1 MKSKGST
8 AILGGNAMG
17 LKEKAIE
24 MAEIYRQNPK
34 VEAIILAGSVAR
46 ELEDEHSDIELHILW
61 SEPPEDEDRRAP
73 INRIDGTIL
82 SYHPYEEE
90 EWSET
95 YLTKEGIKLEISNFL
110 TETVE
115 KVISDVVNQYDINY
129 EKQCIVSSVHDGVSL
144 YGEKKVNELKD
155 RVAAYPEELA
165 KRMISENL
173 WLSNRWHNREA
184 LLKRKDWLMLYDVI
198 CEVQRNVFGVLF
210 GLNKMYVHHPA
221 FKWMPYNVER
231 MTIKPENSYERMA
244 NTLIGSSEYSVQ
256 ELEVLIEEV
265 LQLVEQYVPE
275 LNIAE
280 QQKRIQYA
288 K

>member
-8 AILGGNAMG
+8 AVLGGNAMG

-24 MAEIYRQNPK
+24 MSEIYRQNKK

-46 ELEDEHSDIELHILW
+46 KLEDEHSDIELHILW
-61 SEPPEDEDRRAP
+61 SEPPED
-73 INRIDGTIL
+73 
-82 SYHPYEEE
+82 E

-110 TETVE
+110 TLTVE
-115 KVISDVVNQYDINY
+115 KIISEVVEQYDINY

-144 YGEKKVNELKD
+144 YGEVKVHALKD
-155 RVAAYPEELA
+155 RVEVYPEELV

-173 WLSNRWHNREA
+173 WLSNRWHNRDA

-198 CEVQRNVFGVLF
+198 CEVQRDLFGVLF
-210 GLNKMYVHHPA
+210 GLNKLYVHHPA
-221 FKWMPYNVER
+221 FKWMAYNVEH
-231 MTIKPENSYERMA
+231 MNIKPENLYERIA
-244 NTLIGSSEYSVQ
+244 NTLIGKPEYSVQ

-265 LQLVEQYVPE
+265 LHLVEQYAPE

>member
-1 MKSKGST
+1 
-8 AILGGNAMG
+8 MG

-24 MAEIYRQNPK
+24 MSEIYRRNPK
-34 VEAIILAGSVAR
+34 IEAIILAGSVAR
-46 ELEDEHSDIELHILW
+46 KLEDKHSDIELHILW
-61 SEPPEDEDRRAP
+61 SVPPEDEDRKGP
-73 INRIDGTIL
+73 IHHIGGAIL

-115 KVISDVVNQYDINY
+115 KVISDVVDQYDISY

-144 YGEKKVNELKD
+144 YGEEKVNELKD
-155 RVAAYPEELA
+155 RVVSYPEELA
-165 KRMISENL
+165 AQMISENL

-198 CEVQRNVFGVLF
+198 CEVQRNIFGVLF
-210 GLNKMYVHHPA
+210 GLNRMYVHHPA
-221 FKWMPYNVER
+221 FKWMPNNVER
-231 MTIKPENSYERMA
+231 MSVKPENLYERMA
-244 NTLIGSSEYSVQ
+244 NTLIGKPEYSVQ
-256 ELEVLIEEV
+256 ELEVLIEE
-265 LQLVEQYVPE
+265 LLHLVEQHTPE
-275 LNIAE
+275 LHIAE
-280 QQKRIQYA
+280 QQKHIQYA

>member
-1 MKSKGST
+1 
-8 AILGGNAMG
+8 MG
-17 LKEKAIE
+17 LKEKAIK
-24 MAEIYRQNPK
+24 MSEIYRQNPK

-46 ELEDEHSDIELHILW
+46 KLEDEHSDIELHILW
-61 SEPPEDEDRRAP
+61 SAPPEDEDRQGP
-73 INRIDGTIL
+73 INNIGGTIL

-110 TETVE
+110 TVTVE
-115 KVISDVVNQYDINY
+115 KVVSEVIEQHDINY

-144 YGEKKVNELKD
+144 YGEVKVHALKD
-155 RVAAYPEELA
+155 IVEAYPEKLA

-198 CEVQRNVFGVLF
+198 CEVQRNIFGVLF
-210 GLNKMYVHHPA
+210 GMNRMYVHHPA

-231 MTIKPENSYERMA
+231 MSIKPENLYERLA
-244 NTLIGSSEYSVQ
+244 NTLIGEPEYSVQ

-265 LQLVEQYVPE
+265 LHLVEQYAPK
-275 LNIAE
+275 LNIVE
-280 QQKRIQYA
+280 QQKHIQYA